1 MKNSI
6 FNLISFIIPAL
17 FMFISMGVLSR
28 YLDTEVLGLYVLI
41 VTFLNYG
48 MIFDLGLS
56 QSAIWRLS
64 SKDREESA
72 GEIFTT
78 LLYALLILS
87 IIPSAIIFVSVEQ
100 LVDLLNISEG
110 YIYDASLSLKI
121 IAITIPLVT
130 TINLMQS
137 VLEGFSKYKLLM
149 YIRVFNNVLT
159 ALMPCFMVLLGIYSL
174 SDLIFA
180 FAITKM
186 FFLLMLIFVFYME
199 KITLFPGPDLFDKK
213 ILLKLFSFGKW
224 IGLSNLINQGLL
236 YSDRFIISS
245 VLGANVVVYYTMA
258 LDLVGKMAILPQSIY
273 RVIFTEINGGKK
285 FNEEFYIIIAVLLL
299 IVSGVVFFLSPT
311 IVEIWLG
318 EAYVEKTSNIIQWL
332 LVGFWFNSLSQR
344 PYTELLS
351 KGKTAIISKIHM
363 FEILPYILVLYLAI
377 NSFGIV
383 GAAIVWSLRM
393 ILDYSL
399 MKYFNNG

>member
-6 FNLISFIIPAL
+6 FNLISFVIPAL

-28 YLDTEVLGLYVLI
+28 YLDAEVLGLYVLI

-48 MIFDLGLS
+48 MIFDFGLS

-64 SKDREESA
+64 SKDRVESIN
-72 GEIFTT
+72 EIFTT
-78 LLYALLILS
+78 LLYAMCILS
-87 IIPSAIIFVSVEQ
+87 IIPSTIILVFSEH
-100 LVDLLNISEG
+100 LVDLVNVSEG
-110 YIYDASLSLKI
+110 YIDDASLSFKI
-121 IAITIPLVT
+121 IGVIIPLVT
-130 TINLMQS
+130 TLNLMQA

-159 ALMPCFMVLLGIYSL
+159 ALMPCFMISLGIYSL

-180 FAITKM
+180 FAITKIF
-186 FFLLMLIFVFYME
+186 FFLVLIFVFYIE
-199 KITLFPGPDLFDKK
+199 KITLFPTPNFFDKN
-213 ILLKLFSFGKW
+213 ILVKLFSFGKW

-285 FNEEFYIIIAVLLL
+285 IDERLYISIAMLFLT
-299 IVSGVVFFLSPT
+299 VSGFVFFLSPT
-311 IVEIWLG
+311 IVKIWLG
-318 EAYVEKTSNIIQWL
+318 DAYVEKTSNIIQWL
-332 LVGFWFNSLSQR
+332 LIGFWFNALSQK

-351 KGKTAIISKIHM
+351 KGKTAIISKIHL
-363 FEILPYILVLYLAI
+363 FEILPYIFALFLAV

-393 ILDYSL
+393 ILDYAL